1 MEKMLK
7 PRNFKGGID
16 MTKIISIIVSI
27 LMLVMTS
34 IFPGFV
40 WPGTETVETGAFLE
54 QVDEAFGYQTVSSTD
69 EVLGVTPDNEYYAA
83 VATAANNNVLV
94 DYDTID
100 VTASVTP
107 EFVATVLVNAAG
119 VPVDDATVII
129 ENATSIKNVAKVSA
143 AVENGIITLDAKNKL
158 GLGAMAADDVT
169 AAIETAVSLRGTFTS
184 DSDSLVLVDGVKTV
198 SDYTIDG
205 DSIVVPASTDIAV
218 GDVYVVE
225 QSDEIMTGAA
235 YKAEAV
241 EVVGDTKVVTN
252 SEVAIEDVIE
262 KIDYEG
268 TSDVDFATAM
278 ITDGAGEV
286 LSDGYLDTSSISKD
300 DVMNTLKKLA
310 NVSFSVEGFK
320 VKAKITDT
328 GLNFSVSKSVCDGVT
343 LSKSYELTDL
353 TVDAKA
359 DMNIAKLNFNE
370 VYLKFNYDLKDTT
383 AISGSYAKA
392 FGDEVESVGEKLSGD
407 SFWAKAVNKY
417 ALNKLDSTSI
427 KLFTFTLPLGSTPL
441 TVTFDVLLNID
452 VNGRMEIVV
461 VSEEMHGVEIINNKV
476 STVNDSTVVDRQVDI
491 YGQFELRLGLDVSL
505 GLYGYALVD
514 VCVEGGVGAYVE
526 AQAKYVDADGNV
538 VVQSTLTIPVD
549 YLKELAAGSN
559 TDGQIEIDGHAD
571 VYGILSVSVGN
582 HSAIGKVGLSKTWNI
597 YGQSNGTFL
606 SVDF

>member
-1 MEKMLK
+1 
-7 PRNFKGGID
+7 

-27 LMLVMTS
+27 IMLVMTS

-54 QVDEAFGYQTVSSTD
+54 QVDEAFGYLPGPTVDTI
-69 EVLGVTPDNEYYAA
+69 LGVEPTNEYYLA
-83 VATAANNNVLV
+83 VSAAANNDVLV
-94 DYDTID
+94 DYETID

-119 VPVDDATVII
+119 VPVGEVNTVI

-143 AVENGIITLDAKNKL
+143 AVENGIITLDVNNKL
-158 GLGAMAADDVT
+158 GLGAMSADEVT
-169 AAIETAVSLRGTFTS
+169 AAIEKAVSLRGTFTEEA
-184 DSDSLVLVDGVKTV
+184 DDLVLVDGVKTV
-198 SDYTIDG
+198 SDYTVDG
-205 DSIVVPASTDIAV
+205 DSIVVPASTDIAA

-235 YKAEAV
+235 YKAESV

-268 TSDVDFATAM
+268 TTDVDFATAM
-278 ITDGAGEV
+278 ITDGNGEV
-286 LSDGYLDTSSISKD
+286 LSDGYLDTNAISKD
-300 DVMNTLKKLA
+300 DIMKTLKKLA
-310 NVSFSVEGFK
+310 NVSFSVKGFNI
-320 VKAKITDT
+320 KAKITDT

-343 LSKSYELTDL
+343 LSKAYELTNL

-359 DMNIAKLNFNE
+359 DMNVAKLNFNE

-383 AISGSYAKA
+383 TISGSYAKT
-392 FGDEVESVGEKLSGD
+392 FGEEVTTVGEKLSGD

-417 ALNKLDSTSI
+417 ALSKLDSTSI

-441 TVTFDVLLNID
+441 SITFDVLLNID

-476 STVNDSTVVDRQVDI
+476 STINDSTVVDRQTSI
-491 YGQFELRLGLDVSL
+491 YGQFELRLGLDVAL

-526 AQAKYVDADGNV
+526 AHAKYVDANGNP

-549 YLKELAAGSN
+549 YLKEFAAGAN
-559 TDGQIEIDGHAD
+559 TEGEIDISGHAD
-571 VYGILSVSVGN
+571 IYGILNVSVGN
-582 HSAIGKVGLSKTWNI
+582 HSAIGKVGLKKTWTI
-597 YGQSNGTFL
+597 FDRSNGVFA
-606 SVDF
+606 SIDF

>member
-1 MEKMLK
+1 
-7 PRNFKGGID
+7 

-27 LMLVMTS
+27 IMLVMTS

-40 WPGTETVETGAFLE
+40 WPGTETVETGTFLE
-54 QVDEAFGYQTVSSTD
+54 QVDEAFGYLPGLTVDTI
-69 EVLGVTPDNEYYAA
+69 LGVEPNNEYYLA
-83 VATAANNNVLV
+83 VSAAANNDVLV
-94 DYDTID
+94 DYETID

-119 VPVDDATVII
+119 VPVGEVNTVI

-143 AVENGIITLDAKNKL
+143 AVENGIITLDVNNKL
-158 GLGAMAADDVT
+158 GLGAMSADEVT
-169 AAIETAVSLRGTFTS
+169 AAIEKAVSLRGTFTEEA
-184 DSDSLVLVDGVKTV
+184 DDLVLVDGVKTV
-198 SDYTIDG
+198 SDYTVDG
-205 DSIVVPASTDIAV
+205 DSIVVPASTDIAA

-235 YKAEAV
+235 YKAESV

-278 ITDGAGEV
+278 ITDGNGEV
-286 LSDGYLDTSSISKD
+286 LSDGYLDTNAISKD
-300 DVMNTLKKLA
+300 DIMKTLKKLA
-310 NVSFSVEGFK
+310 NVSFSVKGFK
-320 VKAKITDT
+320 IKAKITDT

-343 LSKSYELTDL
+343 LSKAYELTNL

-359 DMNIAKLNFNE
+359 DMNVAKLNFNE

-383 AISGSYAKA
+383 TISGSYAKT
-392 FGDEVESVGEKLSGD
+392 FGEEVTTVGEKLSGD

-417 ALNKLDSTSI
+417 ALSKLDSTSI

-441 TVTFDVLLNID
+441 SITFDVLLNID

-476 STVNDSTVVDRQVDI
+476 STINDSTVVDRQTSI
-491 YGQFELRLGLDVSL
+491 YGQFELRLGLDVAL

-526 AQAKYVDADGNV
+526 AHAKYVDANGNP

-549 YLKELAAGSN
+549 YLKEFAAGAN
-559 TDGQIEIDGHAD
+559 TEGEIDISGHAD
-571 VYGILSVSVGN
+571 IYGILNVSVGN
-582 HSAIGKVGLSKTWNI
+582 HSAIGKVGLKKTWTI
-597 YGQSNGTFL
+597 YDRSNGVFA
-606 SVDF
+606 SIDF

>member
-1 MEKMLK
+1 
-7 PRNFKGGID
+7 

-27 LMLVMTS
+27 IMLVMTS

-54 QVDEAFGYQTVSSTD
+54 QVDEAFGYLPGLTVDTI
-69 EVLGVTPDNEYYAA
+69 LGVEPTNEYYLA
-83 VATAANNNVLV
+83 VSAAANNDVLV
-94 DYDTID
+94 DYETID

-119 VPVDDATVII
+119 VPVGEVNTVI

-143 AVENGIITLDAKNKL
+143 AVENGIITLDVNNKL
-158 GLGAMAADDVT
+158 GLGAMSADEVT
-169 AAIETAVSLRGTFTS
+169 AAIEKAVSLRGTFTEEA
-184 DSDSLVLVDGVKTV
+184 DDLVLVDGVKTV
-198 SDYTIDG
+198 SDYTVDG
-205 DSIVVPASTDIAV
+205 DSIVVPASTDIAA

-235 YKAEAV
+235 YKAESV

-278 ITDGAGEV
+278 ITDGNGEV
-286 LSDGYLDTSSISKD
+286 LSDGYLDTNAISKD
-300 DVMNTLKKLA
+300 DIMKTLKKLA
-310 NVSFSVEGFK
+310 NVSFSVQGFK
-320 VKAKITDT
+320 IKAKLTDT

-343 LSKSYELTDL
+343 LSKAYELTNL

-359 DMNIAKLNFNE
+359 DMNVAKLNFNE

-383 AISGSYAKA
+383 TISGSYAKT
-392 FGDEVESVGEKLSGD
+392 FGEEVTTVGEKLSGD

-417 ALNKLDSTSI
+417 ALSKLDSTSI

-441 TVTFDVLLNID
+441 SITFDVLLNID

-476 STVNDSTVVDRQVDI
+476 STINESTVVDRQTSI
-491 YGQFELRLGLDVSL
+491 YGQFELRLGLDVAL

-526 AQAKYVDADGNV
+526 AHAKYVDANGNP

-549 YLKELAAGSN
+549 YLKEFAAGAN
-559 TDGQIEIDGHAD
+559 TEGEIDISGHAD
-571 VYGILSVSVGN
+571 IYGILNVSVGN
-582 HSAIGKVGLSKTWNI
+582 HSAIGKVGLKKTWTI
-597 YGQSNGTFL
+597 YDRSNGVFA
-606 SVDF
+606 SIDF

>member
-1 MEKMLK
+1 
-7 PRNFKGGID
+7 

-27 LMLVMTS
+27 IVLVMTS

-54 QVDEAFGYQTVSSTD
+54 QVDEAFGYLPGLTVDTI
-69 EVLGVTPDNEYYAA
+69 LGVEPNNEYYLA
-83 VATAANNNVLV
+83 VSAAANNDVLV
-94 DYDTID
+94 DYETID

-119 VPVDDATVII
+119 VPVGEVNTVI

-143 AVENGIITLDAKNKL
+143 AVENGIITLDVNNKL
-158 GLGAMAADDVT
+158 GLGAMSADEVT
-169 AAIETAVSLRGTFTS
+169 AAIEKAVSLRSTFTEES
-184 DSDSLVLVDGVKTV
+184 NDLVLVDGVKTV
-198 SDYTIDG
+198 SDYTVDG
-205 DSIVVPASTDIAV
+205 DSIVVPASTDIAA

-235 YKAEAV
+235 YKAESV

-252 SEVAIEDVIE
+252 SEVAIEEVIE

-278 ITDGAGEV
+278 ITDGNGEV
-286 LSDGYLDTSSISKD
+286 LSDGYLDTNAISKD
-300 DVMNTLKKLA
+300 DIIKTLKKLA
-310 NVSFSVEGFK
+310 NVSFSVKGFK
-320 VKAKITDT
+320 IKAKITDT

-343 LSKSYELTDL
+343 LSKAYELTNL

-359 DMNIAKLNFNE
+359 DMNVAKLNFNE

-383 AISGSYAKA
+383 TISGSYAKT
-392 FGDEVESVGEKLSGD
+392 FGEEVTTVGEKLSGD
-407 SFWAKAVNKY
+407 SFWAKAVNNY
-417 ALNKLDSTSI
+417 VLSKLDSTSI

-441 TVTFDVLLNID
+441 SITFDVLLNID

-476 STVNDSTVVDRQVDI
+476 STINESTVVDRQANI
-491 YGQFELRLGLDVSL
+491 YGQFELRLGLDVAL

-526 AQAKYVDADGNV
+526 AHAKFVDAEGNP
-538 VVQSTLTIPVD
+538 VVQSTLTVPVD
-549 YLKELAAGSN
+549 YLKELAAGAN
-559 TDGQIEIDGHAD
+559 VEGEIDISGHAD
-571 VYGILSVSVGN
+571 IYGILNVSVGN
-582 HSAIGKVGLSKTWNI
+582 HSAIGKVGLKKTWTI
-597 YGQSNGTFL
+597 FDRSNGVFA
-606 SVDF
+606 SIDF

>member
-1 MEKMLK
+1 
-7 PRNFKGGID
+7 

-27 LMLVMTS
+27 IMLVMTS

-54 QVDEAFGYQTVSSTD
+54 QVDEAFGYLPGLTVD
-69 EVLGVTPDNEYYAA
+69 DILGVEPTNEYYLAVSAA
-83 VATAANNNVLV
+83 AHNDVLV
-94 DYDTID
+94 DYETID

-119 VPVDDATVII
+119 VPVGEVNTVI

-143 AVENGIITLDAKNKL
+143 AVENGIITLDANNKL
-158 GLGAMAADDVT
+158 GLGAMSADEVT
-169 AAIETAVSLRGTFTS
+169 AAIEKAVSLRGTFTEEAE
-184 DSDSLVLVDGVKTV
+184 DLVLVDGVKTV
-198 SDYTIDG
+198 SDYTVDG
-205 DSIVVPASTDIAV
+205 DSIVVPASTDIAA

-225 QSDEIMTGAA
+225 QSDEILTGAA
-235 YKAEAV
+235 YKAESV

-278 ITDGAGEV
+278 ITDGNGEV
-286 LSDGYLDTSSISKD
+286 LSDGYLDTNAISKD
-300 DVMNTLKKLA
+300 DIMKTLKKLA
-310 NVSFSVEGFK
+310 NVSFSVKGFK
-320 VKAKITDT
+320 INAKITDT

-343 LSKSYELTDL
+343 LSKAYELTNL

-359 DMNIAKLNFNE
+359 DMNVAKLNFNE

-383 AISGSYAKA
+383 TISGSYAKT
-392 FGDEVESVGEKLSGD
+392 FGEEVTTVGEKLSGD

-417 ALNKLDSTSI
+417 ALSKLDSTSI

-441 TVTFDVLLNID
+441 SITFDVLLNID

-476 STVNDSTVVDRQVDI
+476 STINESTVVDRQTSI
-491 YGQFELRLGLDVSL
+491 YGQFELRLGLDVAL

-514 VCVEGGVGAYVE
+514 VGVEGGVGAYVE
-526 AQAKYVDADGNV
+526 AHAKYVDANGNP

-549 YLKELAAGSN
+549 YLKEFAAGAN
-559 TDGQIEIDGHAD
+559 TEGEIDISGHAD
-571 VYGILSVSVGN
+571 IYGILNVSVGN
-582 HSAIGKVGLSKTWNI
+582 HSAIGKVGLKKTWTI
-597 YGQSNGTFL
+597 YDRSNGVFA
-606 SVDF
+606 SIDF

>member
-1 MEKMLK
+1 
-7 PRNFKGGID
+7 

-27 LMLVMTS
+27 IMLVMTS

-40 WPGTETVETGAFLE
+40 WPGTETVETGTFLE
-54 QVDEAFGYQTVSSTD
+54 QVDEAFGYLPGPTVDTI
-69 EVLGVTPDNEYYAA
+69 LGVEPTNEYYLA
-83 VATAANNNVLV
+83 VSAAANNDVLV
-94 DYDTID
+94 DYETID

-119 VPVDDATVII
+119 VPVGEVNTVI

-143 AVENGIITLDAKNKL
+143 AVENGIINLDVNNKL
-158 GLGAMAADDVT
+158 GLGAMSADEVT
-169 AAIETAVSLRGTFTS
+169 AAIEKAVSLRGTFTEEA
-184 DSDSLVLVDGVKTV
+184 DDLVLVDGVKTV
-198 SDYTIDG
+198 SDYTVDG
-205 DSIVVPASTDIAV
+205 DSIVVPASTDIAA

-225 QSDEIMTGAA
+225 QSDEILTGAA
-235 YKAEAV
+235 YKAESV

-268 TSDVDFATAM
+268 TTDVDFATAM
-278 ITDGAGEV
+278 ITDGNGEV
-286 LSDGYLDTSSISKD
+286 LSDGYLDTNAISKD
-300 DVMNTLKKLA
+300 DIMKTLKKLA
-310 NVSFSVEGFK
+310 NVSFSVKGFNI
-320 VKAKITDT
+320 KAKITDT

-343 LSKSYELTDL
+343 LSKAYELTNL

-359 DMNIAKLNFNE
+359 DMNVAKLNFNE

-383 AISGSYAKA
+383 TISGSYAKT
-392 FGDEVESVGEKLSGD
+392 FGEEVTTVGEKLSGD

-417 ALNKLDSTSI
+417 ALSKLDSTSI

-441 TVTFDVLLNID
+441 SITFDVLLNID

-476 STVNDSTVVDRQVDI
+476 STINESTVVDRQANI
-491 YGQFELRLGLDVSL
+491 YGQFELRLGLDVAL

-526 AQAKYVDADGNV
+526 AHAKYVDAEGNP

-549 YLKELAAGSN
+549 YLKEFAAGAN
-559 TDGQIEIDGHAD
+559 TEGEIDISGHAD
-571 VYGILSVSVGN
+571 IYGILNVSVGN
-582 HSAIGKVGLSKTWNI
+582 HSAIGKVGLKKTWTI
-597 YGQSNGTFL
+597 YDRSNGVFA
-606 SVDF
+606 SIDF

>member
-1 MEKMLK
+1 
-7 PRNFKGGID
+7 

-27 LMLVMTS
+27 IMLVMTS

-40 WPGTETVETGAFLE
+40 WPGTETVETGTFLE
-54 QVDEAFGYQTVSSTD
+54 QVDEAFGYLPGPTVDTI
-69 EVLGVTPDNEYYAA
+69 LGVEPTNEYYLA
-83 VATAANNNVLV
+83 VSAAANNDVLV
-94 DYDTID
+94 DYETID

-119 VPVDDATVII
+119 VPVGEVNTVI

-143 AVENGIITLDAKNKL
+143 AVENGIITLDVNNKL
-158 GLGAMAADDVT
+158 GLGAMSADEVT
-169 AAIETAVSLRGTFTS
+169 AAIEKAVSLRGTFTEEA
-184 DSDSLVLVDGVKTV
+184 DDLVLVDGVKTV
-198 SDYTIDG
+198 SDYTVDG
-205 DSIVVPASTDIAV
+205 DSIVVPASTDIAA

-235 YKAEAV
+235 YKAESV

-268 TSDVDFATAM
+268 TTDVDFATAM
-278 ITDGAGEV
+278 ITDGNGEV
-286 LSDGYLDTSSISKD
+286 LSDGYLDTNAISKD
-300 DVMNTLKKLA
+300 DIMKTLKKLA
-310 NVSFSVEGFK
+310 NVSFSVKGFNI
-320 VKAKITDT
+320 KAKITDT

-343 LSKSYELTDL
+343 LSKAYELTNL

-359 DMNIAKLNFNE
+359 DMNVAKLNFNE

-383 AISGSYAKA
+383 TISGSYAKT
-392 FGDEVESVGEKLSGD
+392 FGEEVTTVGEKLSGD

-417 ALNKLDSTSI
+417 ALSKLDSTSI

-441 TVTFDVLLNID
+441 SITFDVLLNID

-476 STVNDSTVVDRQVDI
+476 STINDSIVVDRQTSI
-491 YGQFELRLGLDVSL
+491 YGQFELRLGLDVAL

-526 AQAKYVDADGNV
+526 AHAKYVDANGNP

-549 YLKELAAGSN
+549 YLKEFAAGAN
-559 TDGQIEIDGHAD
+559 TEGEIDISGHAD
-571 VYGILSVSVGN
+571 IYGILNVSVGN
-582 HSAIGKVGLSKTWNI
+582 HSAIGKVGLKKTWTI
-597 YGQSNGTFL
+597 YDRSNGVFA
-606 SVDF
+606 SIDF

>member
-1 MEKMLK
+1 
-7 PRNFKGGID
+7 

-27 LMLVMTS
+27 IMLVMTS

-40 WPGTETVETGAFLE
+40 WPGTETVETGTFLE
-54 QVDEAFGYQTVSSTD
+54 QVDEAFGYLPGPTVDTI
-69 EVLGVTPDNEYYAA
+69 LGVEPTNEYYLA
-83 VATAANNNVLV
+83 VSAAANNDVLV
-94 DYDTID
+94 DYETID

-119 VPVDDATVII
+119 VPVGEVNTVI

-143 AVENGIITLDAKNKL
+143 AVENGIITLDVNNKL
-158 GLGAMAADDVT
+158 GLGAMSADEVT
-169 AAIETAVSLRGTFTS
+169 AAIEKAVSLRGTFTEEAE
-184 DSDSLVLVDGVKTV
+184 DLVLVDGVKTV
-198 SDYTIDG
+198 SDYTVDG
-205 DSIVVPASTDIAV
+205 DSIVVPASTDIAA

-235 YKAEAV
+235 YKAESV

-268 TSDVDFATAM
+268 TTDVDFATAM
-278 ITDGAGEV
+278 ITDGNGEV
-286 LSDGYLDTSSISKD
+286 LSDGYLDTNAISKD
-300 DVMNTLKKLA
+300 DIMKTLKKLA
-310 NVSFSVEGFK
+310 NVSFSVKGFNI
-320 VKAKITDT
+320 KAKITDT

-343 LSKSYELTDL
+343 LSKAYELTNL

-359 DMNIAKLNFNE
+359 DMNVAKLNFNE

-383 AISGSYAKA
+383 TISGSYAKT
-392 FGDEVESVGEKLSGD
+392 FGEEVTTVGEKLSGD

-417 ALNKLDSTSI
+417 ALSKLDSTSI

-441 TVTFDVLLNID
+441 SITFDVLLNID

-476 STVNDSTVVDRQVDI
+476 STINDSTVVDRQTSI
-491 YGQFELRLGLDVSL
+491 YGQFELRLGLDVAL

-526 AQAKYVDADGNV
+526 AHAKYVDANGNP

-549 YLKELAAGSN
+549 YLKELAAGAN
-559 TDGQIEIDGHAD
+559 TEGEIDISGHAD
-571 VYGILSVSVGN
+571 IYGILNVSVGN
-582 HSAIGKVGLSKTWNI
+582 HSAIGKVGLKKTWTI
-597 YGQSNGTFL
+597 YDRSNGVFA
-606 SVDF
+606 SIDF

>member
-1 MEKMLK
+1 
-7 PRNFKGGID
+7 

-27 LMLVMTS
+27 IMLVMTS

-40 WPGTETVETGAFLE
+40 WPGTETVETGTFLE
-54 QVDEAFGYQTVSSTD
+54 QVDEAFGYLPGPTVDTI
-69 EVLGVTPDNEYYAA
+69 LGVEPTNEYYLA
-83 VATAANNNVLV
+83 VSAAANNDVLV
-94 DYDTID
+94 DYETID

-119 VPVDDATVII
+119 VPVGEVNTVI

-143 AVENGIITLDAKNKL
+143 AVENGIITLDVNNKL
-158 GLGAMAADDVT
+158 GLGAMSADEVT
-169 AAIETAVSLRGTFTS
+169 AAIEKAVSLRGTFTEEA
-184 DSDSLVLVDGVKTV
+184 DDLVLVDGVKTV
-198 SDYTIDG
+198 SDYTVDG
-205 DSIVVPASTDIAV
+205 DSIVVPASTDIAA

-235 YKAEAV
+235 YKAESV

-278 ITDGAGEV
+278 ITDGNGEV
-286 LSDGYLDTSSISKD
+286 LSDGYLDTNAISKD
-300 DVMNTLKKLA
+300 DIMKTLKKLA
-310 NVSFSVEGFK
+310 NVSFSVKGFNI
-320 VKAKITDT
+320 KAKITDT

-343 LSKSYELTDL
+343 LSKAYELTNL

-359 DMNIAKLNFNE
+359 DMNVAKLNFNE

-383 AISGSYAKA
+383 TISGSYAKT
-392 FGDEVESVGEKLSGD
+392 FGEEVTTVGEKLSGD

-417 ALNKLDSTSI
+417 ALSKLDSTSI

-441 TVTFDVLLNID
+441 SITFDVLLNID

-476 STVNDSTVVDRQVDI
+476 STINDSTVVDRQTSI
-491 YGQFELRLGLDVSL
+491 YGQFELRLGLDVAL

-526 AQAKYVDADGNV
+526 AHAKYVDANGNP

-549 YLKELAAGSN
+549 YLKEFAAGAN
-559 TDGQIEIDGHAD
+559 TEGEIDISGHAD
-571 VYGILSVSVGN
+571 IYGILNVSVGN
-582 HSAIGKVGLSKTWNI
+582 HSAIGKVGLKKTWTI
-597 YGQSNGTFL
+597 YDRSNGVFA
-606 SVDF
+606 SIDF

>member
-1 MEKMLK
+1 
-7 PRNFKGGID
+7 

-27 LMLVMTS
+27 IMLVMTS

-54 QVDEAFGYQTVSSTD
+54 QVDEAFGYLPGLTVD
-69 EVLGVTPDNEYYAA
+69 DILGVEPNNEYYLA
-83 VATAANNNVLV
+83 VSAAANNDVLV
-94 DYDTID
+94 DYETID

-119 VPVDDATVII
+119 VPVGEVNTVI

-143 AVENGIITLDAKNKL
+143 AVENGIITLDANNKL
-158 GLGAMAADDVT
+158 GLGAMSADEVT
-169 AAIETAVSLRGTFTS
+169 AAIEKAVSLRGTFTEEAE
-184 DSDSLVLVDGVKTV
+184 DLVLVDGVKTV
-198 SDYTIDG
+198 SDYTVDG
-205 DSIVVPASTDIAV
+205 DSIVVPASTDIAA

-225 QSDEIMTGAA
+225 QSDEILTGAA
-235 YKAEAV
+235 YKAESV

-278 ITDGAGEV
+278 ITDGNGEV
-286 LSDGYLDTSSISKD
+286 LSDGYLDTNAISKD
-300 DVMNTLKKLA
+300 DIMKTLKKLA
-310 NVSFSVEGFK
+310 NVSFSVKGFK
-320 VKAKITDT
+320 INAKITDT

-343 LSKSYELTDL
+343 LSKAYELTNL

-359 DMNIAKLNFNE
+359 DMNVAKLNFNE

-383 AISGSYAKA
+383 TISGSYAKT
-392 FGDEVESVGEKLSGD
+392 FGEEVTTVGEKLSGD

-417 ALNKLDSTSI
+417 ALSKLDSTSI

-441 TVTFDVLLNID
+441 SITFDVLLNID

-476 STVNDSTVVDRQVDI
+476 STINESTVVDRQTSI
-491 YGQFELRLGLDVSL
+491 YGQFELRLGLDVAL

-514 VCVEGGVGAYVE
+514 VGVEGGVGAYVE
-526 AQAKYVDADGNV
+526 AHAKYVDAEGNP
-538 VVQSTLTIPVD
+538 VVQSTLTVPVD
-549 YLKELAAGSN
+549 YLKELAAGAN
-559 TDGQIEIDGHAD
+559 TEGEIDISGHAD
-571 VYGILSVSVGN
+571 IYGILNVSVGN
-582 HSAIGKVGLSKTWNI
+582 HSAIGKVGLKKTWTI
-597 YGQSNGTFL
+597 FDRSNGVFA
-606 SVDF
+606 SIDF

>member
-1 MEKMLK
+1 
-7 PRNFKGGID
+7 

-27 LMLVMTS
+27 IMLVMTS

-40 WPGTETVETGAFLE
+40 WPGTETVETGTFLE
-54 QVDEAFGYQTVSSTD
+54 QVDEAFGYLPGPTVDTI
-69 EVLGVTPDNEYYAA
+69 LGVEPNNEYYLA
-83 VATAANNNVLV
+83 VSAAANNDVLV
-94 DYDTID
+94 DYETID

-119 VPVDDATVII
+119 VPVGEVNTVI

-143 AVENGIITLDAKNKL
+143 AVENGIITLDANNKL
-158 GLGAMAADDVT
+158 GLGAMSADEVT
-169 AAIETAVSLRGTFTS
+169 AAIEKAVSLRGTFTEEA
-184 DSDSLVLVDGVKTV
+184 DDLVLVDGVKTV
-198 SDYTIDG
+198 SDYTVDG

-225 QSDEIMTGAA
+225 QSDEILTGAA
-235 YKAEAV
+235 YKAESV

-278 ITDGAGEV
+278 ITDGNGEV
-286 LSDGYLDTSSISKD
+286 LSDGYLDTNAISKD
-300 DVMNTLKKLA
+300 DIMKTLKKLA
-310 NVSFSVEGFK
+310 NVSFSVKGFK
-320 VKAKITDT
+320 IKAKITDT

-343 LSKSYELTDL
+343 LSKAYELTNL

-359 DMNIAKLNFNE
+359 DMNVAKLNFNE

-383 AISGSYAKA
+383 TISGSYAKT
-392 FGDEVESVGEKLSGD
+392 FGEEVTTVGEKISGD

-417 ALNKLDSTSI
+417 ALSKLDSTSI

-441 TVTFDVLLNID
+441 SITFDVLLNID

-476 STVNDSTVVDRQVDI
+476 STINESTVVDRQTSI
-491 YGQFELRLGLDVSL
+491 YGQFELRLGLDVAL

-514 VCVEGGVGAYVE
+514 VGVEGGVGAYVE
-526 AQAKYVDADGNV
+526 AHAKYVDANGNP

-549 YLKELAAGSN
+549 YLKEFAAGAN
-559 TDGQIEIDGHAD
+559 TEGEIDISGHAD
-571 VYGILSVSVGN
+571 IYGILNVSVGN
-582 HSAIGKVGLSKTWNI
+582 HSAIGKVGLKKTWTI
-597 YGQSNGTFL
+597 YDRSNGVFA
-606 SVDF
+606 SIDF

>member
-1 MEKMLK
+1 
-7 PRNFKGGID
+7 

-27 LMLVMTS
+27 IMLVMTS

-40 WPGTETVETGAFLE
+40 WPGTETVETGNFLE
-54 QVDEAFGYQTVSSTD
+54 QVDEAFGYLPGLTVDTI
-69 EVLGVTPDNEYYAA
+69 LGVEPTNEYYLA
-83 VATAANNNVLV
+83 VSAAANNDVLV
-94 DYDTID
+94 DYETID

-119 VPVDDATVII
+119 VPVGEVNTVI

-143 AVENGIITLDAKNKL
+143 AVENGIINLDVNNKL
-158 GLGAMAADDVT
+158 GLGAMSADEVT
-169 AAIETAVSLRGTFTS
+169 AAIEKAVSLRGTFTEES
-184 DSDSLVLVDGVKTV
+184 NDLVLVDGVKTV
-198 SDYTIDG
+198 SDYTVDG
-205 DSIVVPASTDIAV
+205 DSIVVPASTDIAA

-235 YKAEAV
+235 YKAESV

-252 SEVAIEDVIE
+252 SEVAIEEVIE

-278 ITDGAGEV
+278 ITDGNGEV
-286 LSDGYLDTSSISKD
+286 LSDGYLDTNAISKD
-300 DVMNTLKKLA
+300 DIMKTLKKLA
-310 NVSFSVEGFK
+310 NVSFSVKGFK
-320 VKAKITDT
+320 IKAKITDT
-328 GLNFSVSKSVCDGVT
+328 GLDFSVSKSVCDGVT
-343 LSKSYELTDL
+343 LSKAYELTNL

-359 DMNIAKLNFNE
+359 DMNVAKLNFNE

-383 AISGSYAKA
+383 TISGSYAKT
-392 FGDEVESVGEKLSGD
+392 FGEEVTSVGEKLSGD

-417 ALNKLDSTSI
+417 ALSKLDSTSI

-441 TVTFDVLLNID
+441 SITFDVLLNID

-476 STVNDSTVVDRQVDI
+476 STINESTVVDRQANI
-491 YGQFELRLGLDVSL
+491 YGQFELRLGLDVAL

-526 AQAKYVDADGNV
+526 AHAKYVDAEGNP
-538 VVQSTLTIPVD
+538 VVQSTLTVPVD
-549 YLKELAAGSN
+549 YLKELAAGAN
-559 TDGQIEIDGHAD
+559 TEGEIDISGHAD
-571 VYGILSVSVGN
+571 IYGILNVSVGN
-582 HSAIGKVGLSKTWNI
+582 HSAIGKVGLKKTWTI
-597 YGQSNGTFL
+597 FDRSNGVFA
-606 SVDF
+606 SIEF

>member
-1 MEKMLK
+1 
-7 PRNFKGGID
+7 

-27 LMLVMTS
+27 IMLVMTS

-54 QVDEAFGYQTVSSTD
+54 QVDEAFGYLPGLTVD
-69 EVLGVTPDNEYYAA
+69 DILGVEPNNEYYLA
-83 VATAANNNVLV
+83 VSAAANNDVLV
-94 DYDTID
+94 DYETID

-119 VPVDDATVII
+119 VPVGEVNTVI

-143 AVENGIITLDAKNKL
+143 AVENGIITLDANNKL
-158 GLGAMAADDVT
+158 GLGAMSADEVT
-169 AAIETAVSLRGTFTS
+169 AAIEKAVSLRGTFTEEAE
-184 DSDSLVLVDGVKTV
+184 DLVLVDGVKTV
-198 SDYTIDG
+198 SDYTVDG
-205 DSIVVPASTDIAV
+205 DSIVVPASTDIAA

-235 YKAEAV
+235 YKAESV

-278 ITDGAGEV
+278 ITDGNGEV
-286 LSDGYLDTSSISKD
+286 LSDGYLDTNAISKD
-300 DVMNTLKKLA
+300 DIMKTLKKLA
-310 NVSFSVEGFK
+310 NVSFSVKGFK
-320 VKAKITDT
+320 IKAKITDT

-343 LSKSYELTDL
+343 LSKAYELTNL

-359 DMNIAKLNFNE
+359 DMNVAKLNFNE

-383 AISGSYAKA
+383 TISGSYAKT
-392 FGDEVESVGEKLSGD
+392 FGEEVTSVGEKLSGD

-417 ALNKLDSTSI
+417 ALSKLDSTSI

-441 TVTFDVLLNID
+441 SITFDVLLNID

-476 STVNDSTVVDRQVDI
+476 STINESTVVDRQANI
-491 YGQFELRLGLDVSL
+491 YGQFELRLGLDVAL

-514 VCVEGGVGAYVE
+514 VGVEGGVGAYVE
-526 AQAKYVDADGNV
+526 AHAKYVDANGNP

-549 YLKELAAGSN
+549 YLKEFAAGAN
-559 TDGQIEIDGHAD
+559 TEGEIDISGHAD
-571 VYGILSVSVGN
+571 IYGILNVSVGN
-582 HSAIGKVGLSKTWNI
+582 HSAIGKVGLKKTWTI
-597 YGQSNGTFL
+597 YDRSNGVFA
-606 SVDF
+606 SIDF

>member
-1 MEKMLK
+1 
-7 PRNFKGGID
+7 

-27 LMLVMTS
+27 IMLVMTS

-54 QVDEAFGYQTVSSTD
+54 QVDEAFGYLPGLTVDTI
-69 EVLGVTPDNEYYAA
+69 LGVEPNNEYYLA
-83 VATAANNNVLV
+83 VSAAANNDVLV
-94 DYDTID
+94 DYETID

-119 VPVDDATVII
+119 VPVGEVNTVI

-143 AVENGIITLDAKNKL
+143 AVENGIITLDANNKL
-158 GLGAMAADDVT
+158 GLGAMSADEVT
-169 AAIETAVSLRGTFTS
+169 AAIEKAVSLRGTFTEEAE
-184 DSDSLVLVDGVKTV
+184 DLVLVDGVKTV
-198 SDYTIDG
+198 SDYTVDG
-205 DSIVVPASTDIAV
+205 DSIVVPASTDIAA

-235 YKAEAV
+235 YKAESV

-268 TSDVDFATAM
+268 TTDVDFATAM
-278 ITDGAGEV
+278 ITDGNGEV
-286 LSDGYLDTSSISKD
+286 LSDGYLDTNAISKD
-300 DVMNTLKKLA
+300 DIMKTLKKLA
-310 NVSFSVEGFK
+310 NVSFSVKGFK
-320 VKAKITDT
+320 IKAKITDT

-343 LSKSYELTDL
+343 LSKAYELTNL

-359 DMNIAKLNFNE
+359 DMNVAKLNFNE

-383 AISGSYAKA
+383 TISGSYAKT
-392 FGDEVESVGEKLSGD
+392 FGEEVTTVGEKLSGD

-417 ALNKLDSTSI
+417 ALSKLDSTSI

-441 TVTFDVLLNID
+441 SITFDVLLNID

-476 STVNDSTVVDRQVDI
+476 STINESTVVDRQTSI
-491 YGQFELRLGLDVSL
+491 YGQFELRLGLDVAL

-514 VCVEGGVGAYVE
+514 VGVEGGVGAYVE
-526 AQAKYVDADGNV
+526 AHAKYVDANGNP

-549 YLKELAAGSN
+549 YLKEFAAGAN
-559 TDGQIEIDGHAD
+559 TEGEIDISGHAD
-571 VYGILSVSVGN
+571 IYGILNVSVGN
-582 HSAIGKVGLSKTWNI
+582 HSAIGKVGLKKTWTI
-597 YGQSNGTFL
+597 YDRSNGVFA
-606 SVDF
+606 SIDF

>member
-1 MEKMLK
+1 
-7 PRNFKGGID
+7 

-27 LMLVMTS
+27 IMLVMTS

-40 WPGTETVETGAFLE
+40 WPGTETVETGTFLE
-54 QVDEAFGYQTVSSTD
+54 QVDEAFGYLPGPTVDTI
-69 EVLGVTPDNEYYAA
+69 LGVEPTNEYYLA
-83 VATAANNNVLV
+83 VSAAANNDVLV
-94 DYDTID
+94 DYETID

-119 VPVDDATVII
+119 VPVGEVNTVI

-143 AVENGIITLDAKNKL
+143 AVENGIITLDVNNKL
-158 GLGAMAADDVT
+158 GLGAMSADEVT
-169 AAIETAVSLRGTFTS
+169 AAIEKAVSLRGTFTEEA
-184 DSDSLVLVDGVKTV
+184 DDLVLVDGVKTV
-198 SDYTIDG
+198 SDYTVDG
-205 DSIVVPASTDIAV
+205 DSIVVPASTDIAA

-235 YKAEAV
+235 YKAESV

-268 TSDVDFATAM
+268 TTDVDFATAM
-278 ITDGAGEV
+278 ITDGNGEV
-286 LSDGYLDTSSISKD
+286 LSDGYLDTNAISKD
-300 DVMNTLKKLA
+300 DIMKTLKKLA
-310 NVSFSVEGFK
+310 NVSFSVKGFNI
-320 VKAKITDT
+320 KAKITDT

-343 LSKSYELTDL
+343 LSKAYELTNL

-359 DMNIAKLNFNE
+359 DMNVAKLNFNE

-383 AISGSYAKA
+383 TISGSYAKT
-392 FGDEVESVGEKLSGD
+392 FGEEVTTVGEKLSGD

-417 ALNKLDSTSI
+417 ALSKLDSTSI

-441 TVTFDVLLNID
+441 SITFDVLLNID

-476 STVNDSTVVDRQVDI
+476 STINESTVVDRQTSI
-491 YGQFELRLGLDVSL
+491 YGQFELRLGLDVAL

-526 AQAKYVDADGNV
+526 AHAKYVDANGNP

-549 YLKELAAGSN
+549 YLKEFAAGAN
-559 TDGQIEIDGHAD
+559 T
-571 VYGILSVSVGN
+571 
-582 HSAIGKVGLSKTWNI
+582 
-597 YGQSNGTFL
+597 
-606 SVDF
+606 

>member
-1 MEKMLK
+1 
-7 PRNFKGGID
+7 

-27 LMLVMTS
+27 IMLVMTS

-54 QVDEAFGYQTVSSTD
+54 QVDEAFGYLPGLTVDTI
-69 EVLGVTPDNEYYAA
+69 LGVEPNNEYYLA
-83 VATAANNNVLV
+83 VSAAANNDVLV
-94 DYDTID
+94 DYETID

-119 VPVDDATVII
+119 VPVGEVNTVI

-143 AVENGIITLDAKNKL
+143 AVENGIITLDVNNKL
-158 GLGAMAADDVT
+158 GLGAMSADEVT
-169 AAIETAVSLRGTFTS
+169 AAIEKAVSLRGTFTEES
-184 DSDSLVLVDGVKTV
+184 NDLVLVDGVKTV
-198 SDYTIDG
+198 SDYTVDG
-205 DSIVVPASTDIAV
+205 DSIVVPASTDIAA

-235 YKAEAV
+235 YKAESV

-252 SEVAIEDVIE
+252 SEVAIEEVIE

-278 ITDGAGEV
+278 ITDGNGEV
-286 LSDGYLDTSSISKD
+286 LSDGYLDTNAISKD
-300 DVMNTLKKLA
+300 DIMKTLKKLA
-310 NVSFSVEGFK
+310 NVSFSVKGFK
-320 VKAKITDT
+320 IKAKITDT

-343 LSKSYELTDL
+343 LSKAYELTNL

-359 DMNIAKLNFNE
+359 DMNVAKLNFNE

-383 AISGSYAKA
+383 TISGSYAKT
-392 FGDEVESVGEKLSGD
+392 FGEEVTSVGEKLSGD

-417 ALNKLDSTSI
+417 ALSKLDSTSI

-441 TVTFDVLLNID
+441 SITFDVLLNID

-476 STVNDSTVVDRQVDI
+476 STINESTVVDRQANI
-491 YGQFELRLGLDVSL
+491 YGQFELRLGLDVAL

-526 AQAKYVDADGNV
+526 AHAKYVDAEGNP

-549 YLKELAAGSN
+549 YLKELAAGAN
-559 TDGQIEIDGHAD
+559 TEGEIDISGHAD
-571 VYGILSVSVGN
+571 IYGILNVSVGN
-582 HSAIGKVGLSKTWNI
+582 HSAIGKVGLKKTWTI
-597 YGQSNGTFL
+597 FDRSNGVFA
-606 SVDF
+606 SIDF

>member
-1 MEKMLK
+1 
-7 PRNFKGGID
+7 

-27 LMLVMTS
+27 IVLVMTS

-40 WPGTETVETGAFLE
+40 WPGTETVETGNFLE
-54 QVDEAFGYQTVSSTD
+54 QVDEAFGYLPGLTVDTI
-69 EVLGVTPDNEYYAA
+69 LGVEPTNEYYLA
-83 VATAANNNVLV
+83 VSAAANNDVLV
-94 DYDTID
+94 DYETID

-119 VPVDDATVII
+119 VPVGEVNTVI

-143 AVENGIITLDAKNKL
+143 AVENGIIALDVNNKL
-158 GLGAMAADDVT
+158 GLGAMSADEVT
-169 AAIETAVSLRGTFTS
+169 AAIEKAVSLRGTFTEES
-184 DSDSLVLVDGVKTV
+184 NDLVLVDGVKTV
-198 SDYTIDG
+198 SDYTVDG
-205 DSIVVPASTDIAV
+205 DSIVVPASTDIAA

-235 YKAEAV
+235 YKAESV

-252 SEVAIEDVIE
+252 SEVAIEEVIE

-278 ITDGAGEV
+278 ITDGNGEV
-286 LSDGYLDTSSISKD
+286 LSDGYLDTNAISKD
-300 DVMNTLKKLA
+300 DIIKTLKKLA
-310 NVSFSVEGFK
+310 NVSFSVKGFK
-320 VKAKITDT
+320 IKAKITDT

-343 LSKSYELTDL
+343 LSKAYELTNL

-359 DMNIAKLNFNE
+359 DMNVAKLNFNE

-383 AISGSYAKA
+383 TISGSYAKT
-392 FGDEVESVGEKLSGD
+392 FGEEVTSVGEKLSGD
-407 SFWAKAVNKY
+407 SFWAKAVNNY
-417 ALNKLDSTSI
+417 VLSKLDSTSI

-441 TVTFDVLLNID
+441 SITFDVLLNID

-476 STVNDSTVVDRQVDI
+476 RTINESTVVDRQANI
-491 YGQFELRLGLDVSL
+491 YGQFELRLGLDVAL

-526 AQAKYVDADGNV
+526 AHAKFVDAEGNP
-538 VVQSTLTIPVD
+538 VVQSTLTVPVD
-549 YLKELAAGSN
+549 YLKELAAGAN
-559 TDGQIEIDGHAD
+559 VEGEIDISGHAD
-571 VYGILSVSVGN
+571 IYGILNVSVGN
-582 HSAIGKVGLSKTWNI
+582 HSAIGKVGLKKTWTI
-597 YGQSNGTFL
+597 FDRSNGVFA
-606 SVDF
+606 SIDF

>member
-1 MEKMLK
+1 
-7 PRNFKGGID
+7 

-27 LMLVMTS
+27 IMLVMTS

-40 WPGTETVETGAFLE
+40 WPGTETVETGTFLE
-54 QVDEAFGYQTVSSTD
+54 QVDEAFGYLPGPTVDTI
-69 EVLGVTPDNEYYAA
+69 LGVEPTNEYYLA
-83 VATAANNNVLV
+83 VSAAANNDVLV
-94 DYDTID
+94 DYETID

-119 VPVDDATVII
+119 VPVGEVNTVI

-143 AVENGIITLDAKNKL
+143 AVENGIITLDVNNKL
-158 GLGAMAADDVT
+158 GLGAMSADEVT
-169 AAIETAVSLRGTFTS
+169 AAIEKAVSLRGTFTEEA
-184 DSDSLVLVDGVKTV
+184 DDLVLVDGVKTV
-198 SDYTIDG
+198 SDYTVDG
-205 DSIVVPASTDIAV
+205 DSIVVPASTDIAA

-235 YKAEAV
+235 YKAESV

-268 TSDVDFATAM
+268 TTDVDFATAM
-278 ITDGAGEV
+278 ITDGNGEV
-286 LSDGYLDTSSISKD
+286 LSDGYLDTNAISKD
-300 DVMNTLKKLA
+300 DIMKTLKKLA
-310 NVSFSVEGFK
+310 NVSFSVKGFNI
-320 VKAKITDT
+320 KAKITDT

-343 LSKSYELTDL
+343 LSKAYELTNL

-359 DMNIAKLNFNE
+359 DMNVAKLNFNE

-383 AISGSYAKA
+383 TISGSYAKT
-392 FGDEVESVGEKLSGD
+392 FGEEVTTVGEKLSGD

-417 ALNKLDSTSI
+417 ALSKLDSTSI

-441 TVTFDVLLNID
+441 SITFDVLLNID

-476 STVNDSTVVDRQVDI
+476 STINDSTVVDRQTSI
-491 YGQFELRLGLDVSL
+491 YGQFELRLGLDVAL

-526 AQAKYVDADGNV
+526 AHAKYVDANGNP

-549 YLKELAAGSN
+549 YLKELAAGAN
-559 TDGQIEIDGHAD
+559 TEGEIDISGHAD
-571 VYGILSVSVGN
+571 IYGILNVSVGN
-582 HSAIGKVGLSKTWNI
+582 HSAIGKVGLKKTWTI
-597 YGQSNGTFL
+597 YDRSNGVFA
-606 SVDF
+606 SIDF

>member
-1 MEKMLK
+1 
-7 PRNFKGGID
+7 

-27 LMLVMTS
+27 IMLVMTS

-54 QVDEAFGYQTVSSTD
+54 QVDEAFGYLPGLTVDTI
-69 EVLGVTPDNEYYAA
+69 LGVEPNNEYYLA
-83 VATAANNNVLV
+83 VSAAANNDVLV
-94 DYDTID
+94 DYETID

-119 VPVDDATVII
+119 VPVGEVNTVI

-143 AVENGIITLDAKNKL
+143 AVENGIINLDVNNKL
-158 GLGAMAADDVT
+158 GLGAMSADEVT
-169 AAIETAVSLRGTFTS
+169 AAIEKAVSLRGTFTEEAN
-184 DSDSLVLVDGVKTV
+184 DLVLVDGVKTV
-198 SDYTIDG
+198 SDYTVDG
-205 DSIVVPASTDIAV
+205 DSIVVPASTDIAA

-235 YKAEAV
+235 YKAESV

-252 SEVAIEDVIE
+252 SEVAIEEVIE

-278 ITDGAGEV
+278 ITDGNGEV
-286 LSDGYLDTSSISKD
+286 LSDGYLDTNAISKD
-300 DVMNTLKKLA
+300 DIMKTLKKLA
-310 NVSFSVEGFK
+310 NVSFSVKGFK
-320 VKAKITDT
+320 IKAKITDT
-328 GLNFSVSKSVCDGVT
+328 GLDFSVSKSVCDGVT
-343 LSKSYELTDL
+343 LSKAYELTNL

-359 DMNIAKLNFNE
+359 DMNVAKLNFNE

-383 AISGSYAKA
+383 TISGSYAKT
-392 FGDEVESVGEKLSGD
+392 FGEEVTSVGEKLSGD

-417 ALNKLDSTSI
+417 ALSKLDSTSI

-441 TVTFDVLLNID
+441 SITFDVLLNID

-476 STVNDSTVVDRQVDI
+476 STINESTVVDRQANI
-491 YGQFELRLGLDVSL
+491 YGQFELRLGLDVAL

-526 AQAKYVDADGNV
+526 AHAKYVDAEGNP

-549 YLKELAAGSN
+549 YLKELAAGAN
-559 TDGQIEIDGHAD
+559 TEGEIDISGHAD
-571 VYGILSVSVGN
+571 IYGILNVSVGN
-582 HSAIGKVGLSKTWNI
+582 HSAIGKVGLKKTWTI
-597 YGQSNGTFL
+597 FDRSNGVFA
-606 SVDF
+606 SIDF

>member
-1 MEKMLK
+1 
-7 PRNFKGGID
+7 

-27 LMLVMTS
+27 IMLVMTS

-40 WPGTETVETGAFLE
+40 WPGTETVETGTFLE
-54 QVDEAFGYQTVSSTD
+54 QVDEAFGYLPGPTVDTI
-69 EVLGVTPDNEYYAA
+69 LGVEPTNEYYLA
-83 VATAANNNVLV
+83 VSAAANNDVLV
-94 DYDTID
+94 DYETID

-119 VPVDDATVII
+119 VPVGEVNTVI

-143 AVENGIITLDAKNKL
+143 AVENGIITLDVNNKL
-158 GLGAMAADDVT
+158 GLGAMSADEVT
-169 AAIETAVSLRGTFTS
+169 AAIEKAVSLRGTFTEEA
-184 DSDSLVLVDGVKTV
+184 DDLVLVDGVKTV
-198 SDYTIDG
+198 SDYTVDG
-205 DSIVVPASTDIAV
+205 DSIVVPASTDIAA

-235 YKAEAV
+235 YKAESV

-268 TSDVDFATAM
+268 TTDVDFATAM
-278 ITDGAGEV
+278 ITDGNGEV
-286 LSDGYLDTSSISKD
+286 LSDGYLDTNAISKD
-300 DVMNTLKKLA
+300 DIMKTLKKLA
-310 NVSFSVEGFK
+310 NVSFSVKGFK
-320 VKAKITDT
+320 IKAKITDT

-343 LSKSYELTDL
+343 LSKAYELTNL

-359 DMNIAKLNFNE
+359 DMNVAKLNFNE

-383 AISGSYAKA
+383 TISGSYAKT
-392 FGDEVESVGEKLSGD
+392 FGEEVTTVGEKLSGD

-417 ALNKLDSTSI
+417 ALSKLDSTSI

-441 TVTFDVLLNID
+441 SITFDVLLNID

-476 STVNDSTVVDRQVDI
+476 STINDSIVVDRQTSI
-491 YGQFELRLGLDVSL
+491 YGQFELRLGLDVAL

-526 AQAKYVDADGNV
+526 AHAKYVDANGNP

-549 YLKELAAGSN
+549 YLKEFAAGAN
-559 TDGQIEIDGHAD
+559 TEGEIDISGHAD
-571 VYGILSVSVGN
+571 IYGILNVSVGN
-582 HSAIGKVGLSKTWNI
+582 HSAIGKVGLKKTWTI
-597 YGQSNGTFL
+597 YDRSNGVFA
-606 SVDF
+606 SIDF

>member
-1 MEKMLK
+1 
-7 PRNFKGGID
+7 

-27 LMLVMTS
+27 IMLVMTS

-54 QVDEAFGYQTVSSTD
+54 QVDEAFGYLPGLTVD
-69 EVLGVTPDNEYYAA
+69 DILGVEPNNEYYLA
-83 VATAANNNVLV
+83 VSAAANNDVLV
-94 DYDTID
+94 DYETID

-119 VPVDDATVII
+119 VPVGEVNTVI

-143 AVENGIITLDAKNKL
+143 AVENGIITLDANNKL
-158 GLGAMAADDVT
+158 GLGAMSADEVT
-169 AAIETAVSLRGTFTS
+169 AAIEKAVSLRGTFTEEAE
-184 DSDSLVLVDGVKTV
+184 DLVLVDGVKTV
-198 SDYTIDG
+198 SDYTVDG
-205 DSIVVPASTDIAV
+205 DSIVVPASTDIAA

-235 YKAEAV
+235 YKAESV

-278 ITDGAGEV
+278 ITDGNGEV
-286 LSDGYLDTSSISKD
+286 LSDGYLDTNAISKD
-300 DVMNTLKKLA
+300 DIMKTLKKLA
-310 NVSFSVEGFK
+310 NVSFSVKGFNI
-320 VKAKITDT
+320 KAKITDT

-343 LSKSYELTDL
+343 LSKAYELTNL

-359 DMNIAKLNFNE
+359 DMNVAKLNFNE

-383 AISGSYAKA
+383 TISGSYAKT
-392 FGDEVESVGEKLSGD
+392 FGEEVTTVGEKLSGD

-417 ALNKLDSTSI
+417 ALSKLDSTSI

-441 TVTFDVLLNID
+441 SITFDVLLNID

-476 STVNDSTVVDRQVDI
+476 STINDSTVVDRQTSI
-491 YGQFELRLGLDVSL
+491 YGQFELRLGLDVAL

-526 AQAKYVDADGNV
+526 AHAKYVDANGNP

-549 YLKELAAGSN
+549 YLKEFAAGAN
-559 TDGQIEIDGHAD
+559 TEGEIDISGHAD
-571 VYGILSVSVGN
+571 IYGILNVSVGN
-582 HSAIGKVGLSKTWNI
+582 HSAIGKVGLKKTWTI
-597 YGQSNGTFL
+597 YDRSNGVFA
-606 SVDF
+606 SIDF

>member
-1 MEKMLK
+1 
-7 PRNFKGGID
+7 

-27 LMLVMTS
+27 IMLVMTS

-40 WPGTETVETGAFLE
+40 WPGTETVETGTFLE
-54 QVDEAFGYQTVSSTD
+54 QVDEAFGYLPGPTVDTI
-69 EVLGVTPDNEYYAA
+69 LGVEPTNEYYLA
-83 VATAANNNVLV
+83 VSAAANNDVLV
-94 DYDTID
+94 DYETID

-119 VPVDDATVII
+119 VPVGEVNTVI

-143 AVENGIITLDAKNKL
+143 AVENGIITLDVNNKL
-158 GLGAMAADDVT
+158 GLGAMSADEVT
-169 AAIETAVSLRGTFTS
+169 AAIEKAVSLRGTFTEEA
-184 DSDSLVLVDGVKTV
+184 DDLVLVDGVKTV
-198 SDYTIDG
+198 SDYTVDG
-205 DSIVVPASTDIAV
+205 DSIVVPASTDIAA

-235 YKAEAV
+235 YKAESV

-268 TSDVDFATAM
+268 TTDVDFATAM
-278 ITDGAGEV
+278 ITDGNGEV
-286 LSDGYLDTSSISKD
+286 LSDGYLDTNAISKD
-300 DVMNTLKKLA
+300 DIMKTLKKLA
-310 NVSFSVEGFK
+310 NVSFSVKGFNI
-320 VKAKITDT
+320 KAKITDT

-343 LSKSYELTDL
+343 LSKAYELTNL

-359 DMNIAKLNFNE
+359 DMNVAKLNFNE

-383 AISGSYAKA
+383 TISGSYAKT
-392 FGDEVESVGEKLSGD
+392 FGEEVTTVGEKLSGD

-417 ALNKLDSTSI
+417 ALSKLDSTSI

-441 TVTFDVLLNID
+441 SITFDVLLNID

-476 STVNDSTVVDRQVDI
+476 STINESTVVDRQTSI
-491 YGQFELRLGLDVSL
+491 YGQFELRLGLDVAL

-526 AQAKYVDADGNV
+526 AHAKYVDANGNP

-549 YLKELAAGSN
+549 YLKEFAAGAN
-559 TDGQIEIDGHAD
+559 TEGEIDISGHAD
-571 VYGILSVSVGN
+571 IYGILNVSVGN
-582 HSAIGKVGLSKTWNI
+582 HSAIGKVGLKKTWTI
-597 YGQSNGTFL
+597 YDRSNGVFA
-606 SVDF
+606 SIDF

>member
-1 MEKMLK
+1 
-7 PRNFKGGID
+7 

-27 LMLVMTS
+27 IMLVMTS

-40 WPGTETVETGAFLE
+40 WPGTETVETGTFLE
-54 QVDEAFGYQTVSSTD
+54 QVDEAFGYLPGLTVDTI
-69 EVLGVTPDNEYYAA
+69 LGVEPNNEYYLA
-83 VATAANNNVLV
+83 VSAAANNDVLV
-94 DYDTID
+94 DYETID

-119 VPVDDATVII
+119 VPVGEVNTVI

-143 AVENGIITLDAKNKL
+143 AVENGIITLDVNNKL
-158 GLGAMAADDVT
+158 GLGAMSADEVT
-169 AAIETAVSLRGTFTS
+169 AAIEKAVSLRGTFTEEAE
-184 DSDSLVLVDGVKTV
+184 DLVLVDGVKTV
-198 SDYTIDG
+198 SDYTVDG
-205 DSIVVPASTDIAV
+205 DSIVVPASTDIAA

-235 YKAEAV
+235 YKAESV

-268 TSDVDFATAM
+268 TTDVDFATAM
-278 ITDGAGEV
+278 ITDGNGEV
-286 LSDGYLDTSSISKD
+286 LSDGYLDTNAISKD
-300 DVMNTLKKLA
+300 DIMKTLKKLA
-310 NVSFSVEGFK
+310 NVSFSVKGFNI
-320 VKAKITDT
+320 KAKITDT

-343 LSKSYELTDL
+343 LSKAYELTNL

-359 DMNIAKLNFNE
+359 DMNVAKLNFNE

-383 AISGSYAKA
+383 TISGSYAKT
-392 FGDEVESVGEKLSGD
+392 FGEEVTTVGEKLSGD
-407 SFWAKAVNKY
+407 SFWAKAVNNY
-417 ALNKLDSTSI
+417 VLSKLDSTSI

-441 TVTFDVLLNID
+441 SITFDVLLNID

-476 STVNDSTVVDRQVDI
+476 STINDSTVVDRQTSI
-491 YGQFELRLGLDVSL
+491 YGQFELRLGLDVAL

-526 AQAKYVDADGNV
+526 AHAKYVDANGNP

-549 YLKELAAGSN
+549 YLKEFAAGAN
-559 TDGQIEIDGHAD
+559 TEGEIDISGHAD
-571 VYGILSVSVGN
+571 IYGILNVSVGN
-582 HSAIGKVGLSKTWNI
+582 HSAIGKVGLKKTWTI
-597 YGQSNGTFL
+597 FDRSNGVFA
-606 SVDF
+606 SIDF

>member
-1 MEKMLK
+1 
-7 PRNFKGGID
+7 

-27 LMLVMTS
+27 IVLVMTS

-54 QVDEAFGYQTVSSTD
+54 QVDEAFGYLPGLTVDTI
-69 EVLGVTPDNEYYAA
+69 LGVEPNNEYYLA
-83 VATAANNNVLV
+83 VSAAANNDVLV
-94 DYDTID
+94 DYETID

-119 VPVDDATVII
+119 VPVGEVNTVI

-143 AVENGIITLDAKNKL
+143 AVENGIITLDVNNKL
-158 GLGAMAADDVT
+158 GLGAMSADEVT
-169 AAIETAVSLRGTFTS
+169 AAIEKAVSLRGTFTEES
-184 DSDSLVLVDGVKTV
+184 NDLVLVDGVKTV
-198 SDYTIDG
+198 SDYTVDG
-205 DSIVVPASTDIAV
+205 DSIVVPASTDIAA

-235 YKAEAV
+235 YKAESV

-252 SEVAIEDVIE
+252 SEVAIEEVIE

-278 ITDGAGEV
+278 ITDGNGEV
-286 LSDGYLDTSSISKD
+286 LSDGYLDTNAISKD
-300 DVMNTLKKLA
+300 DIIKTLKKLA
-310 NVSFSVEGFK
+310 NVSFSVKGFK
-320 VKAKITDT
+320 IKAKITDT

-343 LSKSYELTDL
+343 LSKAYELTNL

-359 DMNIAKLNFNE
+359 DMNVAKLNFNE

-383 AISGSYAKA
+383 TISGSYAKT
-392 FGDEVESVGEKLSGD
+392 FGEEVTTVGEKLSGD
-407 SFWAKAVNKY
+407 SFWAKAVNNY
-417 ALNKLDSTSI
+417 VLSKLDSTSI

-441 TVTFDVLLNID
+441 SITFDVLLNID

-476 STVNDSTVVDRQVDI
+476 STINESTVVDRQANI
-491 YGQFELRLGLDVSL
+491 YGQFELRLGLDVAL

-526 AQAKYVDADGNV
+526 AHAKFVDAEGNP
-538 VVQSTLTIPVD
+538 VVQSTLTVPVD
-549 YLKELAAGSN
+549 YLKELAAGAN
-559 TDGQIEIDGHAD
+559 VEGEIDISGHAD
-571 VYGILSVSVGN
+571 IYGILNVSVGN
-582 HSAIGKVGLSKTWNI
+582 HSAIGKVGLKKTWTI
-597 YGQSNGTFL
+597 FDRSNGVFA
-606 SVDF
+606 SIDF

>member
-1 MEKMLK
+1 
-7 PRNFKGGID
+7 

-27 LMLVMTS
+27 IMLVMTS

-54 QVDEAFGYQTVSSTD
+54 QVDEAFGYLPGLTVD
-69 EVLGVTPDNEYYAA
+69 DILGVEPNNEYYLA
-83 VATAANNNVLV
+83 VSAAANNDVLV
-94 DYDTID
+94 DYETID

-119 VPVDDATVII
+119 VPVGEVNTVI

-143 AVENGIITLDAKNKL
+143 AVENGIITLDVNNKL
-158 GLGAMAADDVT
+158 GLGAMSADEVT
-169 AAIETAVSLRGTFTS
+169 AAIEKAVSLRGTFTEEA
-184 DSDSLVLVDGVKTV
+184 DDLVLVDGVKTV
-198 SDYTIDG
+198 SDYTVDG
-205 DSIVVPASTDIAV
+205 DSIVVPASTDIAA

-235 YKAEAV
+235 YKAESV

-268 TSDVDFATAM
+268 TTDVDFATAM
-278 ITDGAGEV
+278 ITDGNGEV
-286 LSDGYLDTSSISKD
+286 LSDGYLDTNAISKD
-300 DVMNTLKKLA
+300 DIMKTLKKLA
-310 NVSFSVEGFK
+310 NVSFSVKGFK
-320 VKAKITDT
+320 INAKITDT

-343 LSKSYELTDL
+343 LSKAYELTNL

-359 DMNIAKLNFNE
+359 DMNVAKLNFNE

-383 AISGSYAKA
+383 TISGSYAKT
-392 FGDEVESVGEKLSGD
+392 FGEEVTTVGEKLSGD
-407 SFWAKAVNKY
+407 SFWAEAVNKY
-417 ALNKLDSTSI
+417 ALSKLDSTSI

-441 TVTFDVLLNID
+441 SITFDVLLNID

-476 STVNDSTVVDRQVDI
+476 STINDSTVVDRQTSI
-491 YGQFELRLGLDVSL
+491 YGQFELRLGLDVAL

-526 AQAKYVDADGNV
+526 AHAKYVDANGNP

-549 YLKELAAGSN
+549 YLKEFAAGAN
-559 TDGQIEIDGHAD
+559 TEGEIDISGHAD
-571 VYGILSVSVGN
+571 IYGILNVSVGN
-582 HSAIGKVGLSKTWNI
+582 HSAIGKVGLKKTWTI
-597 YGQSNGTFL
+597 YDRSNGVFA
-606 SVDF
+606 SIDF

>member
-1 MEKMLK
+1 
-7 PRNFKGGID
+7 

-27 LMLVMTS
+27 IMLVMTS

-40 WPGTETVETGAFLE
+40 WPGTETVETGTFLE
-54 QVDEAFGYQTVSSTD
+54 QVDEAFGYLPGLTVDTI
-69 EVLGVTPDNEYYAA
+69 LGVEPNNEYYLA
-83 VATAANNNVLV
+83 VSAAANNDVLV
-94 DYDTID
+94 DYETID

-119 VPVDDATVII
+119 VPVGEVNTVI

-143 AVENGIITLDAKNKL
+143 AVENGIITLDVNNKL
-158 GLGAMAADDVT
+158 GLGAMSADEVT
-169 AAIETAVSLRGTFTS
+169 AAIEKAVSLRGTFTEEA
-184 DSDSLVLVDGVKTV
+184 DDLVLVDGVKTV
-198 SDYTIDG
+198 SDYTVDG
-205 DSIVVPASTDIAV
+205 DSIVVPASTDIAA

-235 YKAEAV
+235 YKAESV

-268 TSDVDFATAM
+268 TTDVDFATAM
-278 ITDGAGEV
+278 ITDGNGEV
-286 LSDGYLDTSSISKD
+286 LSDGYLDTNAISKD
-300 DVMNTLKKLA
+300 DIMKTLKKLA
-310 NVSFSVEGFK
+310 NVSFSVKGFNI
-320 VKAKITDT
+320 KAKITDT

-343 LSKSYELTDL
+343 LSKAYELTNL

-359 DMNIAKLNFNE
+359 DMNVAKLNFNE

-383 AISGSYAKA
+383 TISGSYAKT
-392 FGDEVESVGEKLSGD
+392 FGEEVTTVGEKLSGD

-417 ALNKLDSTSI
+417 ALSKLDSTSI

-441 TVTFDVLLNID
+441 SITFDVLLNID

-476 STVNDSTVVDRQVDI
+476 STINDSTVVDRQTSI
-491 YGQFELRLGLDVSL
+491 YGQFELRLGLDVAL

-526 AQAKYVDADGNV
+526 AHAKYVDANGNP

-549 YLKELAAGSN
+549 YLKELAAGAN
-559 TDGQIEIDGHAD
+559 TEGEIDISGHAD
-571 VYGILSVSVGN
+571 IYGILNVSVGN
-582 HSAIGKVGLSKTWNI
+582 HSAIGKVGLKKTWTI
-597 YGQSNGTFL
+597 YDRSNGVFA
-606 SVDF
+606 SIDF

>member
-1 MEKMLK
+1 
-7 PRNFKGGID
+7 

-27 LMLVMTS
+27 IMLVMTS

-54 QVDEAFGYQTVSSTD
+54 QVDEAFGYLPGLTVD
-69 EVLGVTPDNEYYAA
+69 DILGVEPNNEYYLA
-83 VATAANNNVLV
+83 VSAAANNDVLV
-94 DYDTID
+94 DYETID

-119 VPVDDATVII
+119 VPVGEVNTVI

-143 AVENGIITLDAKNKL
+143 AVENGIITLDANNKL
-158 GLGAMAADDVT
+158 GLGAMSADEVT
-169 AAIETAVSLRGTFTS
+169 AAIEKAVSLRGTFTEEAE
-184 DSDSLVLVDGVKTV
+184 DLVLVDGVKTV
-198 SDYTIDG
+198 SDYTVDG
-205 DSIVVPASTDIAV
+205 DSIVVPASTDIAA

-235 YKAEAV
+235 YKAESV

-278 ITDGAGEV
+278 ITDGNGEV
-286 LSDGYLDTSSISKD
+286 LSDGYLDTNAISKD
-300 DVMNTLKKLA
+300 DIMKTLKKLA
-310 NVSFSVEGFK
+310 NVSFSVKGFK
-320 VKAKITDT
+320 IKAKITDT

-343 LSKSYELTDL
+343 LSKAYELTNL

-359 DMNIAKLNFNE
+359 DMNVAKLNFNE

-383 AISGSYAKA
+383 TISGSYAKT
-392 FGDEVESVGEKLSGD
+392 FGEEVTTVGEKLSGD

-417 ALNKLDSTSI
+417 ALSKLDSTSI

-441 TVTFDVLLNID
+441 SITFDVLLNID

-476 STVNDSTVVDRQVDI
+476 STINESTVVDRQTSI
-491 YGQFELRLGLDVSL
+491 YGQFELRLGLDVAL

-514 VCVEGGVGAYVE
+514 VGVEGGVGAYVE
-526 AQAKYVDADGNV
+526 AHAKYVDANGNP

-549 YLKELAAGSN
+549 YLKEFAAGAN
-559 TDGQIEIDGHAD
+559 TEGEIDISGHAD
-571 VYGILSVSVGN
+571 IYGILNVSVGN
-582 HSAIGKVGLSKTWNI
+582 HSAIGKVGLKKTWTI
-597 YGQSNGTFL
+597 YDRSNGVFA
-606 SVDF
+606 SIDF

>member
-1 MEKMLK
+1 
-7 PRNFKGGID
+7 

-27 LMLVMTS
+27 IMLVMTS

-54 QVDEAFGYQTVSSTD
+54 QVDEAFGYLPGLTVDTI
-69 EVLGVTPDNEYYAA
+69 LGVEPTNEYYLA
-83 VATAANNNVLV
+83 VSAAANNDVLV
-94 DYDTID
+94 DYETID

-119 VPVDDATVII
+119 VPVGEVNTVI

-143 AVENGIITLDAKNKL
+143 AVENGIITLDVNNKL
-158 GLGAMAADDVT
+158 GLGAMSADEVT
-169 AAIETAVSLRGTFTS
+169 AAIEKAVSLRGTFTEEA
-184 DSDSLVLVDGVKTV
+184 DDLVLVDGVKTV
-198 SDYTIDG
+198 SDYTVDG
-205 DSIVVPASTDIAV
+205 DSIVVPASTDIAA

-235 YKAEAV
+235 YKAESV

-268 TSDVDFATAM
+268 TTDVDFATAM
-278 ITDGAGEV
+278 ITDGNGEV
-286 LSDGYLDTSSISKD
+286 LSDGYLDTNAISKD
-300 DVMNTLKKLA
+300 DIMKTLKKLA
-310 NVSFSVEGFK
+310 NVSFSVKGFK
-320 VKAKITDT
+320 IKAKITDT

-343 LSKSYELTDL
+343 LSKAYELTNL

-359 DMNIAKLNFNE
+359 DMNVAKLNFNE

-383 AISGSYAKA
+383 TISGSYAKT
-392 FGDEVESVGEKLSGD
+392 FGEEVTTVGEKLSGD
-407 SFWAKAVNKY
+407 SFWAEAVNKY
-417 ALNKLDSTSI
+417 ALSKLDSTSI

-441 TVTFDVLLNID
+441 SITFDVLLNID

-476 STVNDSTVVDRQVDI
+476 STINDSTVVDRQTSI
-491 YGQFELRLGLDVSL
+491 YGQFELRLGLDVAL

-526 AQAKYVDADGNV
+526 AHAKYVDANGNP

-549 YLKELAAGSN
+549 YLKEFAAGAN
-559 TDGQIEIDGHAD
+559 TEGEIDISGHAD
-571 VYGILSVSVGN
+571 IYGILNVSVGN
-582 HSAIGKVGLSKTWNI
+582 HSAIGKVGLKKTWTI
-597 YGQSNGTFL
+597 YDRSNGVFA
-606 SVDF
+606 SIDF